1 MFMFE
6 TLKLVPGGEILG
18 IEYEA
23 IPILGFGFAGL
34 VLVLVPFLDRG
45 LARNGKSPLF
55 TVAGVIGVVY
65 IVGMTA
71 WGYRSTIP
79 ILIVGGTILLT
90 VVFGWITRPPAQGGG
105 DAS

>member
-23 IPILGFGFAGL
+23 IPILGFGAGAL
-34 VLVLVPFLDRG
+34 VLVLVPFLDRR
-45 LARNGKSPLF
+45 LARKGKSSLF
-55 TVAGVIGVVY
+55 TFAGAATVVY

-71 WGYRSTIP
+71 WGYRSAVP
-79 ILIVGGTILLT
+79 IFIVGGTLVLMAGL
-90 VVFGWITRPPAQGGG
+90 GWITRPRNGGRQ
-105 DAS
+105 